1 MANEPNPSSK
11 TCFIAMPI
19 SDPPGY
25 DSGHFRRVYEH
36 LILPACMKARITPL
50 RADDVRAANYIILD
64 ILQRII
70 AADLVICDLSGKN
83 PNVMYE
89 VGVRQAFNLPIVFIK
104 DQRTERV
111 FDIQGFRSVDYD
123 ENLRVDCV
131 NRDVEN
137 LRKTIEATMKPDH
150 NDVNSLVKL
159 LGISKAEPPE
169 NKEVS
174 ADTALILSSIRDVSE
189 RLAIIEQMQCNNLDN
204 KFIISTTDSSIKNSK
219 MSKFSLPGG
228 ESVTY
233 GDIIIYYNPSGDNP
247 VCTEIGKLISI
258 DSKGITV
265 QNSDGKVRII
275 SPEDSIYN
283 HLTTVPF

>member
-50 RADDVRAANYIILD
+50 RADDVKAANYIVLD

-70 AADLVICDLSGKN
+70 DADLVICDLSGRN

-111 FDIQGFRSVDYD
+111 FDIQGFRCVDYD
-123 ENLRVDCV
+123 KNLRVDCV
-131 NRDVEN
+131 NRDIEN
-137 LRKTIEATMKPDH
+137 LCATIEATMKPDH

-219 MSKFSLPGG
+219 MSNFSLPGG

-233 GDIIIYYNPSGDNP
+233 GDTIYDKPGGG
-247 VCTEIGKLISI
+247 TELGKFISI
-258 DSKGITV
+258 DSKGVTV
-265 QNSDGKVRII
+265 RNSDGKVRII
-275 SPEDSIYN
+275 SPEDPNYN
-283 HLTTVPF
+283 TLIALPF